1 MSSIWSFL
9 SLFTKD
15 NIVIAFLLAILIGI
29 GYIIYFVATARS
41 QLNNHLPTQIND
53 LKESQKEIKS
63 EIKALSHLPTAVKG
77 LKDNQKEIKD
87 NIKAL
92 NQKIEQTNQKIDQN
106 YKDMTTQNIQNFKDM
121 TTQNNQNFKELVSLI
136 TKQRTG

>member
-63 EIKALSHLPTAVKG
+63 EIKALSHLPTEVKG

-87 NIKAL
+87 DIKAL

-121 TTQNNQNFKELVSLI
+121 TAQNNQNFKELVSLI

>member
-1 MSSIWSFL
+1 MPFWLNVL

-41 QLNNHLPTQIND
+41 QLNNHLPTAINK
-53 LKESQKEIKS
+53 LEKSQEETKRKVE
-63 EIKALSHLPTAVKG
+63 ALSYIPTQIKD

-87 NIKAL
+87 DIKAL

-106 YKDMTTQNIQNFKDM
+106 YKDMTTQN
-121 TTQNNQNFKELVSLI
+121 NQNFKELVSLI
-136 TKQRTG
+136 TKQRTGT